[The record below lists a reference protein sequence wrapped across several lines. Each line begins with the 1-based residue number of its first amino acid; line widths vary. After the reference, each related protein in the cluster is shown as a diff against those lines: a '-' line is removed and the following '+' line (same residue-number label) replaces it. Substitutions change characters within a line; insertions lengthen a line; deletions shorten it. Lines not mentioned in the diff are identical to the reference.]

1 MQEKGEQEEEVYVDW
16 GDRTPFATPKMRTG
30 RGRIRPPR
38 PPLLCHGVS
47 AEVASQ
53 GRTARL
59 GAAQQPCRQMKTDID
74 RERGAGG

>member
-16 GDRTPFATPKMRTG
+16 GDRTPFATPKNEDRE
-30 RGRIRPPR
+30 RACLPPR

-47 AEVASQ
+47 AEIASQ
-53 GRTARL
+53 GKTARL

>member
-1 MQEKGEQEEEVYVDW
+1 MGGQDAICDPKNE
-16 GDRTPFATPKMRTG
+16 DRERACL
-30 RGRIRPPR
+30 PPR

-53 GRTARL
+53 GKTARL

-74 RERGAGG
+74 RETGAGG